1 MTPPPTI
8 QEGDL
13 HALVDG
19 ELSAERRRDVE
30 DHLSR
35 HPEDAALVEGWR
47 RQNAA
52 LRAAF
57 EPVAR
62 ETPPLSL
69 RNAAVRNAAPG
80 AAPIE
85 TGAIH
90 WGRPSGPSS
99 RSVRRLDEA
108 RESRRKRAFLSTAAA
123 LLVGAALAGA
133 AVLSFT
139 RPPTP
144 SGAAG
149 PEISAQ
155 SPVISAQSYVDRAD
169 ISYRTYAPDARPVE
183 FDADHLVELAA
194 AQWRRVGFACAP
206 DLSGVGLRLLGGRI
220 APGLKGPAGFLFYEM
235 QDSARVGLY
244 FERAEPEKAP
254 RMAPRIDQS
263 LTAVEWRGAG
273 MAFVLIGPLG
283 ADAMQESAERAAGQ
297 ILAPPPG
304 ETKRP

>member
-1 MTPPPTI
+1 MTPPPSV
-8 QEGDL
+8 QEADL

-90 WGRPSGPSS
+90 WGRPSGPS

-123 LLVGAALAGA
+123 LLVGAALAAA
-133 AVLSFT
+133 AVLAFT
-139 RPPTP
+139 RPPAS
-144 SGAAG
+144 SGAAT
-149 PEISAQ
+149 
-155 SPVISAQSYVDRAD
+155 PVISAQSYVDRAD
-169 ISYRTYAPDARPVE
+169 ISYRTYAPDARPVD
-183 FDADHLVELAA
+183 FDADHLAELAA

-206 DLSGVGLRLLGGRI
+206 DLSGVGLRLLGGRV
-220 APGLKGPAGFLFYEM
+220 APGLKGPAGFLLYET

-244 FERAEPEKAP
+244 FERAEPEKAA
-254 RMAPRIDQS
+254 RVAPRVDQS

-283 ADAMQESAERAAGQ
+283 ADAMQESAERAAGE
-297 ILAPPPG
+297 ILVPPPG
-304 ETKRP
+304 EAKRR

>member
-1 MTPPPTI
+1 MTPPPSV
-8 QEGDL
+8 QEADL

-35 HPEDAALVEGWR
+35 RPEDAALVEGWR

-69 RNAAVRNAAPG
+69 RNAAVRNAAAG

-90 WGRPSGPSS
+90 WGRPSGPS

-133 AVLSFT
+133 AVL
-139 RPPTP
+139 
-144 SGAAG
+144 
-149 PEISAQ
+149 
-155 SPVISAQSYVDRAD
+155 
-169 ISYRTYAPDARPVE
+169 
-183 FDADHLVELAA
+183 
-194 AQWRRVGFACAP
+194 
-206 DLSGVGLRLLGGRI
+206 
-220 APGLKGPAGFLFYEM
+220 
-235 QDSARVGLY
+235 
-244 FERAEPEKAP
+244 
-254 RMAPRIDQS
+254 
-263 LTAVEWRGAG
+263 
-273 MAFVLIGPLG
+273 
-283 ADAMQESAERAAGQ
+283 
-297 ILAPPPG
+297 
-304 ETKRP
+304 